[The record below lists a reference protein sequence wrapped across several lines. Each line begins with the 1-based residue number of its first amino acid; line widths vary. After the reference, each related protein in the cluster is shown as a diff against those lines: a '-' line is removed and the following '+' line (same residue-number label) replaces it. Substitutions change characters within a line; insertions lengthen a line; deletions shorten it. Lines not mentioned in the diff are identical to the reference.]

1 MQRQHGLPVVAALLE
16 AQQGVGCACP
26 NAKVSEWGHG
36 LWWLGVDERGA
47 YPVKYMM
54 QRRSCAAVKLTA
66 MPRETQ
72 RNRAKNN
79 RRNDAILVVWMA
91 KANEKG
97 MSRR

>member
-1 MQRQHGLPVVAALLE
+1 
-16 AQQGVGCACP
+16 
-26 NAKVSEWGHG
+26 
-36 LWWLGVDERGA
+36 
-47 YPVKYMM
+47 VKYMM

-97 MSRR
+97 MSRRRANTGLPLDAETAPDILLQLGYSSTRRYFSHASRTTTC